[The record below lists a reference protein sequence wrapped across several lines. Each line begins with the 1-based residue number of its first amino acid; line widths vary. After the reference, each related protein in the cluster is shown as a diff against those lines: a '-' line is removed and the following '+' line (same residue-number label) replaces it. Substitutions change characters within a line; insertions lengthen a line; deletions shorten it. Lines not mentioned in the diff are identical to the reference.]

1 LDGDIVSSISNAE
14 ARNFGQNELP
24 PHDERYDRADEY
36 MAVCDALWNSW
47 EDDALVMDME
57 AKIFADPNQVYDVD
71 FVGQHYQTQGSFT
84 VIPSPRRRPF
94 LFQAGH
100 SDRGR
105 AFAARHAEGIF
116 SAARGVRQM
125 REFSD
130 DMSSRLDNAGRGPSS
145 VPIYWAAQPI
155 VAKMEAQ
162 SRSRFQEIRERIPI
176 EASLAQMSAHWDR
189 DLSSCDRDAR
199 TTDLKI
205 PGTRGMFEMYQKSD
219 PNIWLRQIEKTY
231 MSGSDR
237 SPFVGTAEQVADA
250 MEHALESG
258 GGNGFQISPPYYA
271 PDYYADLVD
280 LLVPELRR
288 RGRHRKDYSGATL
301 ADHVR
306 D

>member
-1 LDGDIVSSISNAE
+1 
-14 ARNFGQNELP
+14 
-24 PHDERYDRADEY
+24 